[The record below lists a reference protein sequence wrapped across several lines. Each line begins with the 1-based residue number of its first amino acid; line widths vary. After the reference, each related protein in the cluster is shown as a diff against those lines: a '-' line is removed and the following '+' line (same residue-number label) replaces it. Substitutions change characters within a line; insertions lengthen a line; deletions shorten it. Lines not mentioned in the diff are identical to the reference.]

1 MAGFDEN
8 LVREYFELN
17 GFFVRQLHKY
27 QVHSRRKRAEEQI
40 DLLVFNPSPKPSEGA
55 IGAFQIFSS
64 DLPKISQALVVVKGW
79 HTSRLTPSMLRSGSK
94 ISDFLDS
101 EVESAKEN
109 FFSNLEEDAA
119 KGPLAHILVLPGL
132 PASEPLR
139 GQTIE
144 LLRARGVDA
153 ILSFPTILENLL
165 HHVETNL
172 SYQKSDVL
180 QMIRL
185 LKLYDMIKPPQLE
198 LFAESPRRR

>member
-40 DLLVFNPSPKPSEGA
+40 DLLVFNPAPKPSEGSV
-55 IGAFQIFSS
+55 GAFQIFSS

-79 HTSRLTPSMLRSGSK
+79 HTSRLTPSMLRGGSK

-109 FFSNLEEDAA
+109 FFSNLEEDAT

-172 SYQKSDVL
+172 SYQKSDAL